1 MMYAIARGHPEER
14 REEFIFPV
22 VFPFEVVSLSALTFT
37 FRIDCERQLSGR
49 TGGQCI

>member
-1 MMYAIARGHPEER
+1 MMYAIARGQPEER

-22 VFPFEVVSLSALTFT
+22 VFPFEVVSLSALTF
-37 FRIDCERQLSGR
+37 RIDCDRQLSGR